1 MRDRIDL
8 LARLRTLPPDAAAA
22 LVTVVRVEG
31 SSYRREGTRLLIEG
45 DGRLTGLVSGGCL
58 ERELASR
65 APELTAAG
73 PPRLLVYDLTGE
85 QEAIWGFG
93 TGCAGRL
100 SLWIEPLTAGRRAAA
115 IALLA
120 DLVERRVERRVATRF
135 VAAGALPAEGVG
147 EGEQIAARLAALAPG
162 EVRTA
167 RLPAAGGP
175 LGLLLESLLPAI
187 HLLIVGSGRDVEP
200 LAGFGRHLGWATTV
214 VEPGSPPLARLAAEF
229 EISPRTAV
237 VVATHRYLDDLAAVE
252 SLAGGPAGYFAL
264 LGPAARRER
273 LLDDL
278 ARRAPALA
286 EQAGARLRGPAG
298 LDLGGRAPEEVAL
311 AIVAE
316 IQAVFSGRDARP
328 LTGKP
333 PA

>member
-8 LARLRTLPPDAAAA
+8 LARLRALPADAAAA

-31 SSYRREGTRLLIEG
+31 SSYRREGTRLLLEA
-45 DGRLTGLVSGGCL
+45 DGRLTGLLSGGCL

-65 APELTAAG
+65 AAELTAAAA
-73 PPRLLVYDLTGE
+73 PRLLVYDLTAE

-100 SLWIEPLTAGRRAAA
+100 SLWIEPLTAERRGAT

-120 DLVERRVERRVATRF
+120 DLIERRVERRLATRF
-135 VAAGALPAEGVG
+135 VAAGELPATRAE
-147 EGEQIAARLAALAPG
+147 EREQVAARLAALTPG
-162 EVRTA
+162 EVIADQLATA
-167 RLPAAGGP
+167 GKTVE
-175 LGLLLESLLPAI
+175 LLLESLLPPI
-187 HLLIVGSGRDVEP
+187 HLLILGAGRDTEP
-200 LAGFGRHLGWATTV
+200 LARFGGELGWATTV
-214 VEPGSPPLARLAAEF
+214 VEPGSPPLARLAGEV

-252 SLAGGPAGYFAL
+252 AFAGLPAGYFAL
-264 LGPAARRER
+264 LGPSARRQR

-286 EQAGARLRGPAG
+286 GSVAARLRGPAG

-316 IQAVFSGRDARP
+316 IQSVFSGRDARP